1 MRAREFILKET
12 TQGGE
17 AELAQSQQVIQQTK
31 QAFRQQFKQDLKT
44 NSEHRDRAKQ
54 QELWQ
59 RGQQGERGI
68 YMPLDPN
75 KYPSVKYF
83 HLFSMDISPATLK
96 PEHRQ
101 WLQQQG
107 WQLVHGARDPVH
119 WQYVAKAPLGT
130 PTTGPATQAA
140 TQTATSQDT
149 TDGEKSDPMAP
160 KNLLGRLFRFG
171 NVGSVNTGSM
181 DSWDDFLI
189 GR

>member
-12 TQGGE
+12 TQGGD

-59 RGQQGERGI
+59 RGQQGERGV
-68 YMPLDPN
+68 YMPLDPS
-75 KYPSVKYF
+75 KYPSAKYF

-119 WQYVAKAPLGT
+119 WQYTAKAPPGT
-130 PTTGPATQAA
+130 PTTGPARQAA
-140 TQTATSQDT
+140 TPQDT
-149 TDGEKSDPMAP
+149 ADDGEKSDPNAP
-160 KNLLGRLFRFG
+160 KNMLGRLLKFG
-171 NVGSVNTGSM
+171 NVGSVNTGNM
-181 DSWDDFLI
+181 DTWDDFLI